1 MHKRT
6 HKCTHA
12 RVPDVLLSVSNI
24 AVMAI
29 GVVSVVH
36 CLYRKKAVA
45 QSALK
50 MAGGGVGRLG
60 GHIKSKA
67 ALVHSIANKSTS
79 KLLGTGGET
88 TTKAARHTVTP
99 VDHSEPGVE
108 LTTLAHIPGPRSR
121 TAEAKR
127 EGATGVADVRVEIGL
142 AGGKVEEGRG
152 GQRKPSGIWGDV
164 GL

>member
-67 ALVHSIANKSTS
+67 ALVHNIAHKSTS
-79 KLLGTGGET
+79 KLLRAGGET
-88 TTKAARHTVTP
+88 KTKAARHTVTP

-108 LTTLAHIPGPRSR
+108 LTALGHIRGPRSR

-127 EGATGVADVRVEIGL
+127 EDATGVADVKVDIGP
-142 AGGKVEEGRG
+142 AAGEEVQQGGKQKRTA
-152 GQRKPSGIWGDV
+152 GIWGDV
-164 GL
+164 GM